1 MMKRRTLLS
10 SLSALGLLG
19 LAAAPAFPASG
30 QEGAPPAAGASTAEA
45 SAAEFFNGTW
55 RYVGSAQ
62 HGTQIIHRA
71 VDRCVEP
78 ENFIVRTVAA
88 GRLRDK
94 NPLVR
99 SIAINVSGGDA
110 RIVFD
115 GSRTYRTA
123 LGSWRTHRFDGDSV
137 RVQIREHNG
146 ALVQLFRTDSGTRR
160 NVYRRL
166 PNGQMRLEV
175 TVQANSLE
183 RDMTYRLLYRR

>member
-1 MMKRRTLLS
+1 MKTRSVLMIV
-10 SLSALGLLG
+10 AAALLG
-19 LAAAPAFPASG
+19 LAAIPALG
-30 QEGAPPAAGASTAEA
+30 QDTAADTT
-45 SAAEFFNGTW
+45 AAEQFNGTW
-55 RYVGSAQ
+55 RYTGSAQ

-71 VDRCVEP
+71 VDRTVEP
-78 ENFIVRTVAA
+78 ENFIVRSIAA

-99 SIAINVSGGDA
+99 RIEINVSGGNA

-115 GSRTYRTA
+115 GNRTYRTA
-123 LGSWRTHRFDGDSV
+123 LGAWRTHTFDGDSI
-137 RVQIREHNG
+137 RVQIREHGG
-146 ALVQLFRTDSGTRR
+146 ALVHLFRSDSGTRR
-160 NVYRRL
+160 NVYRMM

>member
-1 MMKRRTLLS
+1 MTKRTLLS
-10 SLSALGLLG
+10 VLSAVGLLG
-19 LAAAPAFPASG
+19 LAAVPSVPALG
-30 QEGAPPAAGASTAEA
+30 QEAETPAAQDPV
-45 SAAEFFNGTW
+45 AEFFNGTW
-55 RYVGSAQ
+55 RYAGSAQ

-78 ENFIVRTVAA
+78 ENFIVRSVAA

-99 SIAINVSGGDA
+99 NISINVGGGNA

-123 LGSWRTHRFDGDSV
+123 LGAWRTHRFDGDSV

-146 ALVQLFRTDSGTRR
+146 SIVQLFRTDSGTRR
-160 NVYRRL
+160 NVYRRM
-166 PNGQMRLEV
+166 PNGQMRVEV

>member
-1 MMKRRTLLS
+1 MKMRSFLAAA
-10 SLSALGLLG
+10 ALAALG
-19 LAAAPAFPASG
+19 LAALPALG
-30 QEGAPPAAGASTAEA
+30 QEADVPAAEA
-45 SAAEFFNGTW
+45 FNGTW
-55 RYVGSAQ
+55 RYAGSAA

-78 ENFIVRTVAA
+78 ENFIVRSVAA

-99 SIAINVSGGDA
+99 NIAINIGSGNA
-110 RIVFD
+110 QIVFD
-115 GSRTYRTA
+115 GSRTYRTG
-123 LGSWRTHRFDGDSV
+123 LGAWRTHTFDGDSV

-146 ALVQLFRTDSGTRR
+146 AIVQLFRTDSGTRR
-160 NVYRRL
+160 NVYRMM

-175 TVQANSLE
+175 TVQANSLD